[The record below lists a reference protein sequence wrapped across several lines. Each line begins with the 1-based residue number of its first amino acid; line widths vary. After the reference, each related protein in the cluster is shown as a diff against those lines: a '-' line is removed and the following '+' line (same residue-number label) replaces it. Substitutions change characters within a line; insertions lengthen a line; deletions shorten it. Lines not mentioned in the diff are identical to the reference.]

1 MGHKVDL
8 NFILKLEG
16 DGIDAFGVDVKD
28 LAPSLLSLG
37 ELIQRTH
44 ELVNPNHKKI
54 DVNVRAFQKGSFVV
68 DLAMYTSNIATEL
81 YDSFTSID
89 FETLKQELE
98 WVGIIKDNIE
108 AGKSIFGGGLLGLI
122 LWLKGKKPK
131 TRVQLENTLE
141 YEYENEKGEKIKV
154 SSQIA
159 ILHDDNQIHDSIQKV
174 IKPLLSENINQIST
188 FLKEQQA
195 GTQITLSQNEA
206 LILSQSRNTMIDF
219 EKDILEQEMYLRPHS
234 GSYKGAKTNRKF
246 YAMGNIPIEAKILD
260 LNFLNDLEEGF
271 KKLHHNDRLK
281 VRIRQIFDIK
291 EGKTDYFNPKYEI
304 IKILDYVPYLPVQQL
319 KLDTTSGKKSPP
331 DQKPNES
338 IL

>member
-16 DGIDAFGVDVKD
+16 DSIDAFGVDVKD

-44 ELVNPNHKKI
+44 ELLNPNHKKI

-68 DLAMYTSNIATEL
+68 DLAMYASNIATEL
-81 YDSFTSID
+81 YDSFTNID

-108 AGKSIFGGGLLGLI
+108 IIGSGLIGLI
-122 LWLKGKKPK
+122 LWLNGKKPK
-131 TRVQLENTLE
+131 ARTQIENTLE
-141 YEYENEKGEKIKV
+141 YEYENDNGEKIKV
-154 SSQIA
+154 SSQVA
-159 ILHDDNQIHDSIQKV
+159 ILHDDSHIHDSIQKV
-174 IKPLLSENINQIST
+174 IRPLLSENINRIST
-188 FLKEQQA
+188 FLKEQQVK
-195 GTQITLSQNEA
+195 TQITLGQNEA
-206 LILSQSRNTMIDF
+206 LILSQSKNTMIDF

-260 LNFLNDLEEGF
+260 FMYP
-271 KKLHHNDRLK
+271 
-281 VRIRQIFDIK
+281 I
-291 EGKTDYFNPKYEI
+291 
-304 IKILDYVPYLPVQQL
+304 YLF
-319 KLDTTSGKKSPP
+319 SS
-331 DQKPNES
+331 
-338 IL
+338 